1 MAFVAAPLSRTLYP
15 THELG
20 IIPRLEP
27 KDPDALANYVWSWGE
42 WLDIEGSVCASMT
55 VAIDDAKDGLLVLS
69 SQALDNATPASARSA
84 CGWFSGG
91 TDGIDYLVRCRV
103 VKADGGSEDRS
114 FWLPVRRR

>member
-15 THELG
+15 SHDVG

-27 KDPDALANYVWSWGE
+27 KDPNAVLNYVWSWGD
-42 WLDIEGSVCASMT
+42 WLDIEGATAASFT
-55 VAIDDAKDGLLVLS
+55 VAIDGVADNALALD
-69 SQALDNATPASARSA
+69 SQAADAASPTGRSA

-91 TDGIDYLVRCRV
+91 TDGQDYLVRCRV
-103 VKADGGSEDRS
+103 VTAAGVTEDRS